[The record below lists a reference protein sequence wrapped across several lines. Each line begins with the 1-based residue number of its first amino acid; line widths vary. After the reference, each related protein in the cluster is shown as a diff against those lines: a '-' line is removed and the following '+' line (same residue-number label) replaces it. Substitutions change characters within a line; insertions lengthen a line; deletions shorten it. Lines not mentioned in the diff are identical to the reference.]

1 MGCDAVMIYLFQR
14 QLPAYRIPML
24 RYLNEELSGD
34 LIVFTSMPNIPR
46 DSVNELGFAVRAVP
60 QKDFMGASF
69 SLQDVTKVVDAG
81 RNTHKVSAVILE
93 ASLRNIN
100 LFPNLI
106 ALKRRKIPVILWGHA
121 GSRRR
126 DMVRSKDPRDL
137 VFKMAIKR
145 ADAFITYTENDRYRL
160 ERIVGEGT
168 IFTARNTIDA
178 TALTKLKDNCERDG
192 KENIKNR
199 LGLSKTYYICYIGRL
214 LKEKRIDMFLRTLRF
229 LQEKGLDIGAII
241 IGEGPLLTD
250 LKLLGARLGVKH
262 VHWMGRIDSHS
273 ESAPFLY
280 ASDIQLIPGAVG
292 LSFNHGLAFGL
303 PLVTCVATKDGPF
316 HGPEID
322 YMVEGSTGAM
332 VDSKNVEDIAET
344 VNEVIQKLP
353 QYKKESQNYFHTK
366 LGVDSFLAGFMDAI
380 HFVDNEVSP

>member
-1 MGCDAVMIYLFQR
+1 MIYIFQR
-14 QLPAYRIPML
+14 QLPAYRIAMF
-24 RYLNEELSGD
+24 RYLSEELSGD
-34 LIVFTSMPNIPR
+34 FIVYTSSSNIPVR
-46 DSVNELGFAVRAVP
+46 SCDSLGFAVKAVD
-60 QKDFMGASF
+60 QKDFMGANFSF
-69 SLQDVTKVVDAG
+69 QGVTKVVDAG

-100 LFPNLI
+100 LLPNLI
-106 ALKRRKIPVILWGHA
+106 ALKRREIPVILWGHA

-126 DMVRSKDPRDL
+126 DMVRSKDLRDVAL
-137 VFKMAIKR
+137 KIAIKK
-145 ADAFITYTENDRYRL
+145 ADAFISYTDHDRHKL
-160 ERIVGEGT
+160 ERIVDEGT
-168 IFTARNTIDA
+168 VFTARNTIDA
-178 TALTKLKDNCERDG
+178 TVLAKLKDNCERDG
-192 KENIKNR
+192 KENIKSR
-199 LGLSKTYYICYIGRL
+199 LGLSKTYYLCYIGRL
-214 LKEKRIDMFLRTLRF
+214 LKEKRIDLFLKTLCF

-241 IGEGPLLTD
+241 IGEGPLLPD
-250 LKLLGARLGVKH
+250 LKLLGARLNVKH
-262 VHWMGRIDSHS
+262 VHWMGRIDSYS

-332 VDSKNVEDIAET
+332 VDSKNAEHIAET

-353 QYKKESQNYFHTK
+353 HYKKESQNYFHTK
-366 LGVDSFLAGFMDAI
+366 LGVNSFLAGFMDAI
-380 HFVDNEVSP
+380 HFVDNEVSH